1 MRLKDHDLKQ
11 FNREYFA
18 SLSPEQ
24 LLNLAENM
32 LNDLRDARD
41 RQNQTPQNSSRPS
54 GSYAPWEQA
63 QFSDT
68 QENTDDTDGN
78 ADADGNADT
87 EKKRSEDDIP
97 VAKSDTVEAENK
109 PDSKKNQ
116 KPGKQH
122 GAQGFGRTVKV
133 SVTGEEVH
141 KAVDCAGC
149 GKLFEADAP
158 FERRTGSYTLDIQKV
173 GLGIEVTNILHI
185 YGATG
190 CRCGHWTE
198 SEHGRCERE
207 EGWDVEIT
215 EWHLIGPTLAS
226 LIICLSL
233 RMRQSR
239 PRIREFL
246 VDWLGISLSK
256 GVISKCI
263 AEGGRAVAQ
272 LEDAFITE
280 IERSELLYVDETG
293 WKENGNPV
301 WLWVLKTM
309 TVTFYVIGSRSW
321 NTIADIMENFAGWLM
336 SDGYGQY
343 RKYGKRL
350 RCLAHIIRKARG
362 VSESCHPEAAEFGE
376 KVLKNMTV
384 FISGIYEARGDPTID
399 LMERYAEDLAGLKI
413 LCETYRDHDHEKTKK
428 LARELLNDWDAIW
441 NVLRYPQLPI
451 TNNLAERAL
460 RHWVISRKISYGTRT
475 KQGSRGYAMLASVID
490 TCRQRDVSPWEYIA
504 RVIGE
509 RRQNNPAPPLPTL
522 VV

>member
-18 SLSPEQ
+18 SLSSEQ
-24 LLNLAENM
+24 LLNLAEKM

-54 GSYAPWEQA
+54 GSYAPWEPT
-63 QFSDT
+63 QFSDG
-68 QENTDDTDGN
+68 QEDTDDTNSTQG
-78 ADADGNADT
+78 AEG
-87 EKKRSEDDIP
+87 KQSENSAP
-97 VAKSDTVEAENK
+97 VVKSDTAKTENQ
-109 PDSKKNQ
+109 PDSQKNR

-133 SVTGEEVH
+133 PVTGEEVH

-149 GKLFEADAP
+149 GKMLGVDAP
-158 FERRTGSYTLDIQKV
+158 FERRTGSYTLDIKKV

-190 CRCGHWTE
+190 CECGHWTE

-246 VDWLGISLSK
+246 ADWLGISLSK
-256 GVISKCI
+256 GVINKCI

-272 LEDAFITE
+272 LEAEFIAE

-293 WKENGNPV
+293 WKENGKTV

-321 NTIADIMENFAGWLM
+321 NTIAEIMENFAGWLM

-362 VSESCHPEAAEFGE
+362 VSESCHPEAAEFG
-376 KVLKNMTV
+376 KKILKNINV
-384 FISGIYEARGDPTID
+384 FISGVYEARGDPTID
-399 LMERYAEDLAGLKI
+399 LMELYAEELESMKI
-413 LCETYRDHDHEKTKK
+413 LCEAYRNHDHEKTRK

-451 TNNLAERAL
+451 TNNSAERAL

-522 VV
+522 IA

>member
-54 GSYAPWEQA
+54 GSYAPWEQT
-63 QFSDT
+63 QFSDG
-68 QENTDDTDGN
+68 EEDTDDTNSNEDGEGERSEN
-78 ADADGNADT
+78 SPLVVKSDT
-87 EKKRSEDDIP
+87 EKRE
-97 VAKSDTVEAENK
+97 TK
-109 PDSKKNQ
+109 PDSQKKNR

-133 SVTGEEVH
+133 PVTGEEVH
-141 KAVDCAGC
+141 KAVNCAGC
-149 GKLFEADAP
+149 GKVFEADAP
-158 FERRTGSYTLDIQKV
+158 FERRTGSYTLDIKKAE
-173 GLGIEVTNILHI
+173 LGIEVTNILHI

-190 CRCGHWTE
+190 CGCGHWTE

-246 VDWLGISLSK
+246 EDWLGITVSK
-256 GVISKCI
+256 GVINNCI
-263 AEGGRAVAQ
+263 AEGGRAVSQ
-272 LEDAFITE
+272 LEEEFIAE
-280 IERSELLYVDETG
+280 IEQSELLYVDETG
-293 WKENGNPV
+293 WKENGKTT
-301 WLWVLKTM
+301 WLWVLKTI
-309 TVTFYVIGSRSW
+309 TVTFYVIGNRSW

-350 RCLAHIIRKARG
+350 RCLAHLIRKARG
-362 VSESCHPEAAEFGE
+362 LSESCHPEAAEFGQ
-376 KVLKNMTV
+376 KVLETINM
-384 FISGIYEARGDPTID
+384 FIRGVYEARGDPTID
-399 LMERYAEDLAGLKI
+399 LMARYAEELEELRV
-413 LCETYRDHDHEKTKK
+413 LCTRYRDHDHEKTKK

-441 NVLRYPQLPI
+441 SVLRYPHLPI

-475 KQGSRGYAMLASVID
+475 QQGSRGYTILASVID
-490 TCRQRDVSPWEYIA
+490 TCRQRNVSPWEYIA
-504 RVIGE
+504 QVIGE
-509 RRQNNPAPPLPTL
+509 RRQNNPAPPLPMP

>member
-63 QFSDT
+63 RFSEA
-68 QENTDDTDGN
+68 QEKTDDRDN
-78 ADADGNADT
+78 AENT
-87 EKKRSEDDIP
+87 EKKQSEDSSA
-97 VAKSDTVEAENK
+97 VVKNDTTKTERETE
-109 PDSKKNQ
+109 PDSQKKR

-133 SVTGEEVH
+133 AVTGEEVH
-141 KAVDCAGC
+141 KAVHCAGC
-149 GKLFEADAP
+149 GKEFVADAP
-158 FERRTGSYTLDIQKV
+158 FERRTGSYTLDIKKV
-173 GLGIEVTNILHI
+173 ELGIAVTNILHI
-185 YGATG
+185 YGITG
-190 CRCGHWTE
+190 CGCGHWTE
-198 SEHGRCERE
+198 SEHGRCEHE

-246 VDWLGISLSK
+246 IDWLGISISK

-263 AEGGRAVAQ
+263 AEGGRAVSQ
-272 LEDAFITE
+272 LEDAFVAE
-280 IERSELLYVDETG
+280 IEQSELLHVDETG
-293 WKENGNPV
+293 WKENGKTV

-343 RKYGKRL
+343 RKYEKRL

-362 VSESCHPEAAEFGE
+362 MSESCHPEAAQFG
-376 KVLKNMTV
+376 KSVLENIHL

-399 LMERYAEDLAGLKI
+399 LMERYAEELACLKI
-413 LCETYRDHDHEKTKK
+413 LCKTYHDHDHEKTRK

-441 NVLRYPQLPI
+441 NILRYPHLPI

-475 KQGSRGYAMLASVID
+475 KQGSRGYTMLASTID

-504 RVIGE
+504 QVIGE
-509 RRQNNPAPPLPTL
+509 RRQNNPAPALPTL
-522 VV
+522 IV

>member
-1 MRLKDHDLKQ
+1 MRLKDQDLKQ

-54 GSYAPWEQA
+54 GSYAPWEQV
-63 QFSDT
+63 QFSDK
-68 QENTDDTDGN
+68 QENIDDTDSN
-78 ADADGNADT
+78 DDAGRKQSKDSPLA
-87 EKKRSEDDIP
+87 
-97 VAKSDTVEAENK
+97 VKSDTTETENK
-109 PDSKKNQ
+109 PDSQKKR

-133 SVTGEEVH
+133 PITGEEVH

-149 GKLFEADAP
+149 GKTLEADAP
-158 FERRTGSYTLDIQKV
+158 FERRTGSYTLDIKQAE
-173 GLGIEVTNILHI
+173 LGIEVTNVLHI

-190 CRCGHWTE
+190 CGCGHWTK

-246 VDWLGISLSK
+246 ADWLGILISK
-256 GVISKCI
+256 GVINKCI
-263 AEGGRAVAQ
+263 AEGGRAVSQ
-272 LEDAFITE
+272 LEDEFIAE
-280 IERSELLYVDETG
+280 IEQSELLYVDETG
-293 WKENGNPV
+293 WKENGKTT

-321 NTIADIMENFAGWLM
+321 NTIADIMENFSGWLM

-362 VSESCHPEAAEFGE
+362 MSESCHPEAAGFGE
-376 KVLKNMTV
+376 KVLQNMNL
-384 FISGIYEARGDPTID
+384 FISGIYEARGDPAID
-399 LMERYAEDLAGLKI
+399 LMERYAKELEELKS
-413 LCETYRDHDHEKTKK
+413 LCEKYRDHDHEKTKK

-451 TNNLAERAL
+451 TNNLAEQAL

-475 KQGSRGYAMLASVID
+475 MQGSRGYASLASVID
-490 TCRQRDVSPWEYIA
+490 TCRQRDVSPWKYIA

-509 RRQNNPAPPLPTL
+509 RRRNNPAPSLPKL

>member
-11 FNREYFA
+11 LDREYFA
-18 SLSPEQ
+18 SLLPEQ
-24 LLNLAENM
+24 LWDLAEKL

-68 QENTDDTDGN
+68 QEQTDDTDSN
-78 ADADGNADT
+78 
-87 EKKRSEDDIP
+87 EDIEDKQLENGIP
-97 VAKSDTVEAENK
+97 VAESDAADTENK
-109 PDSKKNQ
+109 PDAPKKR
-116 KPGKQH
+116 KSGKQL
-122 GAQGFGRTVKV
+122 GAKGFGRTVELP
-133 SVTGEEVH
+133 VTGKEVH
-141 KAVDCAGC
+141 KADQCAGC
-149 GKLFEADAP
+149 GKEFGEDAP
-158 FERRTGSYTLDIQKV
+158 FERRTGSYTLDIKKV
-173 GLGIEVTNILHI
+173 ELGIEVTNVLHI

-190 CRCGHWTE
+190 CECGHWTE

-246 VDWLGISLSK
+246 ADWLGISISK
-256 GVISKCI
+256 GCISKCI
-263 AEGGRAVAQ
+263 AEGGRAAAP
-272 LEDAFITE
+272 LEDEFIAE
-280 IERSELLYVDETG
+280 IQQSELLYVDETG
-293 WKENGNPV
+293 WKENGKTI

-362 VSESCHPEAAEFGE
+362 MSESCHPEAAEFGK
-376 KVLKNMTV
+376 KVLEIINL
-384 FISGIYEARGDPTID
+384 FISGIYEARGDPAID
-399 LMERYAEDLAGLKI
+399 LMERYSEKLAELKA
-413 LCETYRDHDHEKTKK
+413 LCEKYRDHEHEKTKK

-441 NVLRYPQLPI
+441 NVLRYPQMPI

-475 KQGSRGYAMLASVID
+475 KQGSRGYAILASVID

-504 RVIGE
+504 RVIEE
-509 RRQNNPAPPLPTL
+509 RRQNNPAPPLPEL